1 MALYFPLRLH
11 GFYTCLFSCRVPT
24 RSGFRPR
31 FPENGITSPSR
42 YSNLKGLRSLTLATV
57 REVTYELLRKL
68 GMTKIFGNPGST
80 ELPFL
85 RDMPPDFQYIL
96 GLHERTAAG
105 MALGYSMAKGQA
117 VFVNLHSIASVGNG
131 LSAIVDAH
139 YTHTPLVITTG
150 QQDRRHLLAEP
161 FLVSRAVE
169 VVKPYVKW
177 AYEPLRAEDVPAA
190 IARGYYL
197 ATQPPMG
204 PVFLSIPMDDWTHEC
219 QPVEVREVH
228 QTVLPD
234 PLALDEV
241 ARALDASRNLA
252 LVAGAQIEEDRGW
265 HEAVALA
272 EHLSAD
278 VFQDPIPPRWTFP
291 RTHRLF
297 RGGLLPAQ
305 QPLADQLAA
314 YDTVVVLGAP
324 IFLYYAYVPGKTI
337 KPGTQLFQITN
348 SPGHAS
354 AALAGA
360 SIVGNTAAAAQYL
373 RAHTVPRQRAN
384 VSAEAKPQP
393 PKAEYPITPAYI
405 FSVLNNV
412 MPRDTVICEECPSSK
427 GDLDHFLLLD
437 EPGSF
442 YSVPN
447 GVLGFGLPAAVGLQ
461 LANSKRRVVC
471 PVGDG
476 SIQYSVQALWSA
488 VQNNA
493 EVIFLVLR
501 NSDYSAL
508 KGFCDFTQVGRNVA
522 GMDIPG
528 IDMVKIAQGYG
539 MTALEVDRPED
550 LEPALRQA
558 FASRGPR
565 LISVNVAKGGQ
576 KCMGMDQ
583 SVNPPNYR

>member
-1 MALYFPLRLH
+1 M
-11 GFYTCLFSCRVPT
+11 S
-24 RSGFRPR
+24 
-31 FPENGITSPSR
+31 
-42 YSNLKGLRSLTLATV
+42 TV
-57 REVTYELLRKL
+57 REVTYEVLRKL
-68 GMTKIFGNPGST
+68 GMTVIFGNPGST

-85 RDMPPDFQYIL
+85 RDMPADFKYIL

-105 MALGYSMAKGQA
+105 MALGYSLAKGQP
-117 VFVNLHSIASVGNG
+117 VFVNLHSIASAGNG
-131 LSAIVDAH
+131 LSAIVDAYH
-139 YTHTPLVITTG
+139 NQTPLVITTG

-161 FLVSRAVE
+161 FLSSRAVD
-169 VVKPYVKW
+169 VVRPYVKW
-177 AYEPLRAEDVPAA
+177 AYETVRAEDVPAA

-197 ATQPPMG
+197 AAQPPAG
-204 PVFLSIPMDDWTHEC
+204 PVFLSIPMDDWIHEC
-219 QPVEVREVH
+219 QPVEVRKVE
-228 QTVLPD
+228 QTVLPN

-241 ARALDASRNLA
+241 VRALDGSRNPAIIVGSQLE
-252 LVAGAQIEEDRGW
+252 QDRGW
-265 HEAVALA
+265 QEAIALA
-272 EHLSAD
+272 EHLNAD

-305 QPLADQLAA
+305 QPLADQLSA

-324 IFLYYAYVPGKTI
+324 IFLYYAYVPGNTV

-348 SPGHAS
+348 SSNYAS
-354 AALAGA
+354 AALAGT
-360 SIVGNTAAAAQYL
+360 SIVGNTAGAARYL
-373 RAHTVPRQRAN
+373 RSRSAARPRSNSPSQFT
-384 VSAEAKPQP
+384 P
-393 PKAEYPITPAYI
+393 PPPVEPEYPITSAYL
-405 FSVLNNV
+405 FEVLNRV
-412 MPRDTVICEECPSSK
+412 MPRDAVICEECPSAK
-427 GDLDHFLLLD
+427 GDLDRYVLLD

-447 GVLGFGLPAAVGLQ
+447 GILGFGLPAAVGLQ
-461 LANSKRRVVC
+461 MGNPRRRVIC

-476 SIQYSVQALWSA
+476 SFQYSVQALWSA
-488 VQNNA
+488 VQNKA
-493 EVIFLVLR
+493 EVIFIVLR

-528 IDMVKIAQGYG
+528 IDAVKIAQGYG
-539 MTALEVDRPED
+539 MTALEVDRPEE
-550 LEPALRQA
+550 LEPAFREA
-558 FASRGPR
+558 FSSRGPR